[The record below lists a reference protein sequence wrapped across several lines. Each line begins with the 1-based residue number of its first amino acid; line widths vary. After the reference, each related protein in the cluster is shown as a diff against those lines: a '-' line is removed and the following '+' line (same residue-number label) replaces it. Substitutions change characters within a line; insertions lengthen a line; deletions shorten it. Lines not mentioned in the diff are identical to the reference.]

1 MAIAHYHDLV
11 LAADVAE
18 RDADGLAT
26 SFDVRVFS
34 SPAGEGPTVR
44 RELPADLGRA
54 VGHLDRRKLDPDG
67 VIALGEVLADLLLPS
82 GARELLVRSLERLT
96 PGEGLRLRLR
106 LPLEL
111 AGLPWEYLY
120 IQRAHGEKDAT
131 GFLAL
136 DPRLSIVR
144 HEALAIPAD
153 VDATPRPRRLVAALA
168 SPTASGWAPL
178 NLDREREVIAA
189 ATADVPGLSVD
200 VVTDATATSLLDSL
214 AAGADAFHFAGHGVF
229 EQTGL
234 GVRQGS
240 VTGRGALVLT
250 DGVGGAATMA
260 ADQLAVNLRGRGVQM
275 VVLGAC
281 ETAKRDEESAWSSVA
296 ASIMEGGIPALVAM
310 QFKVL
315 DDAAITFA
323 RALYQAL
330 SAGLSLDEAVSL
342 GRLHVF
348 NEVHPRQDGSWREW
362 GVPVLYLRSGPG
374 AGPSL
379 ATIED
384 PDARAAAA
392 AAARIVADLR
402 VQAIGAGA
410 VYVGVEAGVL
420 SGGSVESHLTAG
432 RVAGTATLVD
442 AGTIGGGD
450 VTARADVESLEDG
463 GRLTGVKLGR
473 LEGGEAGGETQ
484 ASSGPRFCAQCGAKV
499 AGARFCSECGTPV
512 G

>member
-200 VVTDATATSLLDSL
+200 VIADATATSLLRVASPCGS
-214 AAGADAFHFAGHGVF
+214 A
-229 EQTGL
+229 QT
-234 GVRQGS
+234 
-240 VTGRGALVLT
+240 
-250 DGVGGAATMA
+250 
-260 ADQLAVNLRGRGVQM
+260 
-275 VVLGAC
+275 
-281 ETAKRDEESAWSSVA
+281 
-296 ASIMEGGIPALVAM
+296 
-310 QFKVL
+310 
-315 DDAAITFA
+315 
-323 RALYQAL
+323 
-330 SAGLSLDEAVSL
+330 
-342 GRLHVF
+342 
-348 NEVHPRQDGSWREW
+348 
-362 GVPVLYLRSGPG
+362 
-374 AGPSL
+374 
-379 ATIED
+379 
-384 PDARAAAA
+384 
-392 AAARIVADLR
+392 
-402 VQAIGAGA
+402 
-410 VYVGVEAGVL
+410 
-420 SGGSVESHLTAG
+420 SGGLA
-432 RVAGTATLVD
+432 
-442 AGTIGGGD
+442 
-450 VTARADVESLEDG
+450 
-463 GRLTGVKLGR
+463 
-473 LEGGEAGGETQ
+473 
-484 ASSGPRFCAQCGAKV
+484 
-499 AGARFCSECGTPV
+499 
-512 G
+512 